1 MNQMDLYYRGFK
13 DYRFQTEDN
22 KVCQRDRKVLK
33 KSNAKLD
40 SLEITKYLCVIEEDW
55 IKAIEEGLEYIEK
68 AVKEERQFIRT
79 EGEVVPIEK
88 VKKVSKYS
96 VEHLAKHSNMI
107 THVPENEGD
116 PVIPDSIYM
125 VEKLS
130 DYAVYENRFLYLLLC
145 YLRDFIALRIERI
158 EKLRMTYKCKFY
170 LKKEF
175 VSKKREFHYE
185 TSYVEEKYDNP
196 YPIIDEESSK
206 LLQRAQD
213 CQQIVL
219 MLLNTQLMVDV
230 SKVAMIKPP
239 IVKTNVLKMNNN
251 FKRSLALYNYIV
263 EYKGDG
269 YKAEEIVKEY
279 APFAD
284 KIADELVELG
294 SLTSFL
300 TYKYGNDLSEML
312 ENEYQAEEERRRQIE
327 AQKLVEQ
334 IKKLKRRVMESGMG
348 MEEYMLALEKR
359 NRQLEADSQELLICK
374 NQILELNAQIDAL
387 KQEIVEL
394 NRKIEELKQEIE
406 DLNKEIARLNQ
417 KYIDDMAALK
427 KQHAQE
433 ILELKNAHQKEIEEL
448 NQQHENEINELVANY
463 ENQINELVN
472 SYENQINELINN
484 YENRIIEINETHQAE
499 INYLNE
505 THENEIINL
514 NEIHKNEL
522 QSLEEHYINERET
535 IINDY
540 DSKVNMLNTRLT
552 DLNTKYNTDVRNY
565 SEKVNGLLGD
575 IQDAKLR
582 RSRLIDKYEDK
593 LGVLKSNYLEKV
605 AENEAECA
613 NAINKIE
620 EEKLALARQRDFAL
634 AELRAIRVENGL
646 IIPTDDFTSK
656 ERFEEL
662 EREFEAFN
670 RFFKEQ
676 WLLTKKAIRK
686 ELLWTKLDK
695 YELKAKIKE
704 EKEIKAKEKENK
716 KKGIRNPKETEMLD
730 LSHYTE
736 EDEIKTISNE
746 IISEVDAEDLTQL
759 EVEAAASNHEE
770 ELDNKENKDI
780 DEFVSS
786 TDNTVEEIIP
796 EAQEAFDDVIE
807 EEFLSEE
814 IESTDD
820 EELEVFVDIDEM

>member
-196 YPIIDEESSK
+196 YPIVDDASNA
-206 LLQRAQD
+206 LLKRAQD

-219 MLLNTQLMVDV
+219 MLLNTQLMIDV

-300 TYKYGNDLSEML
+300 TYKYGNDLSEVL
-312 ENEYQAEEERRRQIE
+312 ENEYQAEEERRKQLE

-374 NQILELNAQIDAL
+374 NHILELNAQIDAL
-387 KQEIVEL
+387 KQEILEL
-394 NRKIEELKQEIE
+394 NRKIEELKLEIE
-406 DLNKEIARLNQ
+406 ELHKEIARLNQ
-417 KYIDDMAALK
+417 KYIDDIAALK

-433 ILELKNAHQKEIEEL
+433 ILQLKAEHQAEIDEL
-448 NQQHENEINELVANY
+448 NLQHENHINELVAEY
-463 ENQINELVN
+463 ENQINDLINNYEGQINDLVN
-472 SYENQINELINN
+472 SYEN
-484 YENRIIEINETHQAE
+484 RIVEINEAHQAE
-499 INYLNE
+499 IEHLNQ
-505 THENEIINL
+505 THN
-514 NEIHKNEL
+514 NEL
-522 QSLEEHYINERET
+522 KSLEERYINERET
-535 IINDY
+535 LVKNYDFKINGLNNNLKNLNERYTIEVNAYNNKINSLFSEINDGKLKR
-540 DSKVNMLNTRLT
+540 SK
-552 DLNTKYNTDVRNY
+552 
-565 SEKVNGLLGD
+565 
-575 IQDAKLR
+575 
-582 RSRLIDKYEDK
+582 LIDKYEDK
-593 LGVLKSNYLEKV
+593 LESMKKNYLDKID
-605 AENEAECA
+605 ENETNCQETV
-613 NAINKIE
+613 KKVE
-620 EEKLALARQRDFAL
+620 DEKLALARQRDFAL
-634 AELRAIRVENGL
+634 AELRSIRIENGL
-646 IIPTDDFTSK
+646 IVPTDDLTSK

-704 EKEIKAKEKENK
+704 EKEIKAKEKADR
-716 KKGIRNPKETEMLD
+716 KKGIINPKETEMLD
-730 LSHYTE
+730 LSHYK
-736 EDEIKTISNE
+736 DEFDTKTISNE
-746 IISEVDAEDLTQL
+746 IINEVDSEPVLDSEKVIVEETEAYVNEEPKEL
-759 EVEAAASNHEE
+759 EAINEESTTE
-770 ELDNKENKDI
+770 EL
-780 DEFVSS
+780 
-786 TDNTVEEIIP
+786 
-796 EAQEAFDDVIE
+796 EAI
-807 EEFLSEE
+807 
-814 IESTDD
+814 D
-820 EELEVFVDIDEM
+820 EELEEFVDIDEM

>member
-1 MNQMDLYYRGFK
+1 MNKMDLYYRGFK

-40 SLEITKYLCVIEEDW
+40 SLEITKYLCIIEEDW

-107 THVPENEGD
+107 THVPEKEDD

-175 VSKKREFHYE
+175 TGKKRQFYYE
-185 TSYVEEKYDNP
+185 TSYIEEKYDNP
-196 YPIIDEESSK
+196 YPIVDEDSNA
-206 LLQRAQD
+206 LLKRAQD

-239 IVKTNVLKMNNN
+239 IIKTNVLKMNNN

-269 YKAEEIVKEY
+269 YRAEEIVKEY

-284 KIADELVELG
+284 KVADELVELG

-312 ENEYQAEEERRRQIE
+312 ENEYQAEEERRRILE
-327 AQKLVEQ
+327 AEKLVEQ
-334 IKKLKRRVMESGMG
+334 IKKLKRRVTESGMG

-374 NQILELNAQIDAL
+374 NHILELNTQIDQL
-387 KQEIVEL
+387 KQEIIEL
-394 NRKIEELKQEIE
+394 NRKIEELKIEIE
-406 DLNKEIARLNQ
+406 GLHQEIARLNQ

-427 KQHAQE
+427 KKHAHE
-433 ILELKNAHQKEIEEL
+433 ILELKAMHQSEIDDL
-448 NQQHENEINELVANY
+448 NLEHENK
-463 ENQINELVN
+463 
-472 SYENQINELINN
+472 INELIDN
-484 YENRIIEINETHQAE
+484 YENRIIEINEAHEAE
-499 INYLNE
+499 INYLNNV
-505 THENEIINL
+505 HNDEIKNL
-514 NEIHKNEL
+514 ESKFN
-522 QSLEEHYINERET
+522 NEREKL
-535 IINDY
+535 INDY
-540 DSKVNMLNTRLT
+540 EFKITGLNNNIKNINAKYSAEVKSYSDKVNSLFGEIN
-552 DLNTKYNTDVRNY
+552 
-565 SEKVNGLLGD
+565 
-575 IQDAKLR
+575 DAKLR
-582 RSRLIDKYEDK
+582 RTRLIDKYEDK
-593 LGVLKSNYLEKV
+593 LEIMKKTYLDKID
-605 AENEAECA
+605 ENENHCSDT
-613 NAINKIE
+613 IKKYE
-620 EEKLALARQRDFAL
+620 EEKLQMARQRDFAL
-634 AELRAIRVENGL
+634 AELRSIRVENGL
-646 IIPTDDFTSK
+646 ITPSEDLTSK
-656 ERFEEL
+656 ERFAEL

-670 RFFKEQ
+670 RFFKQQ
-676 WLLTKKAIRK
+676 WSITKKAIRK
-686 ELLWTKLDK
+686 ELLWTKFDK

-704 EKEIKAKEKENK
+704 EKEIRAKEKADR
-716 KKGIRNPKETEMLD
+716 KKGVNVKDTEILD
-730 LSHYTE
+730 LSHYSDEYDTKKIS
-736 EDEIKTISNE
+736 DEIIN
-746 IISEVDAEDLTQL
+746 EVDSEDVSHQKF
-759 EVEAAASNHEE
+759 EADINRSSIKNNEELSDEASN
-770 ELDNKENKDI
+770 DNATE
-780 DEFVSS
+780 
-786 TDNTVEEIIP
+786 
-796 EAQEAFDDVIE
+796 
-807 EEFLSEE
+807 
-814 IESTDD
+814 
-820 EELEVFVDIDEM
+820 